1 MTPLNEESN
10 EIDGVEGLNYL
21 KQIENKK
28 GHQMRSI
35 ERVISERMKTPLNQW
50 EEDTGKLKS
59 LFKGL
64 KKPENII

>member
-1 MTPLNEESN
+1 
-10 EIDGVEGLNYL
+10 
-21 KQIENKK
+21 
-28 GHQMRSI
+28 MRSVD
-35 ERVISERMKTPLNQW
+35 RVISERMKTPLNQW